1 MKKEMIII
9 FSILSLLFIV
19 IGFLVVGTMFEI
31 TGSDNERLINKNE
44 IELHLYPESFNNYC
58 GDGGAT
64 CTSAYRIT
72 CSPYEYYRSASIEY
86 NCNAWSIPGAERKLI
101 GHFCTEEPILKIH
114 SATANMYFE
123 DWFGEGNYPP
133 IYLGMTDNNELSN
146 KNSTILEFYTVG
158 AGTNYPERDVG
169 LNQNVL
175 TEYVKGEKCFN
186 IYAVGGY
193 YKKNSRSGMDATI
206 NYIDINYDPVECLE
220 NIDCNDNNYNTIDTC
235 LEYQCDYKIIECLE
249 DIDCDDGNDDTVD
262 ICKDDNICLH
272 VLDIKEP
279 TGLAKLFADL
289 KGWIFSIFSSL
300 FK

>member
-1 MKKEMIII
+1 MNKNIII
-9 FSILSLLFIV
+9 ISGLLLI
-19 IGFLVVGTMFEI
+19 IAVVGFVVVGSMFLIE
-31 TGSDNERLINKNE
+31 GDNSEQLINQNE

-58 GDGGAT
+58 GDGGAA